1 MPEFMADP
9 SVQGAFF
16 PHAVFFQL
24 GHYMIG
30 YYLAFIRYIKY
41 MTLFNCGI
49 IYGRVW
55 AASHL
60 YLNTRPQDFAIIL
73 G

>member
-1 MPEFMADP
+1 MADP

-30 YYLAFIRYIKY
+30 YYLAFIRYI
-41 MTLFNCGI
+41 NI
-49 IYGRVW
+49 
-55 AASHL
+55 
-60 YLNTRPQDFAIIL
+60 
-73 G
+73 

>member
-1 MPEFMADP
+1 MADP

-30 YYLAFIRYIKY
+30 YYLAFIRYI
-41 MTLFNCGI
+41 NI
-49 IYGRVW
+49 W
-55 AASHL
+55 L
-60 YLNTRPQDFAIIL
+60 YLIVVLFMDVFGQQVTFTLIRGPKIL
-73 G
+73 P

>member
-1 MPEFMADP
+1 MADP
-9 SVQGAFF
+9 SVQGGLFSLRSFF
-16 PHAVFFQL
+16 PAWSLYDRLLFSV
-24 GHYMIG
+24 YKV
-30 YYLAFIRYIKY
+30 YKY

-60 YLNTRPQDFAIIL
+60 YLNTRPQDFAIII